1 MSKKQTIESA
11 KKKNTRQINL
21 TEPWY
26 VRYAIPT
33 LALLIFA
40 VYARSLSLGYT
51 YLDDTVFM
59 FDKAPENEHLSN
71 IFKAFL
77 EGTFGVKDVYY
88 RPLFRITFIFE
99 RQFLFLFPIEDF
111 AVNAMRLA
119 HVIEILLHIVSVALL
134 FKLLQ
139 KLSFSKSSAFIWSAV
154 YAVHPVLTMAVAWI
168 PGRNDLML
176 SIFLISFFLHFFNY
190 LESQKRKDL
199 IWQFIFLML
208 ALLTKES
215 GVFIP
220 FAAIFY
226 LLIFNKKNLLNKNMF
241 LIYSVWLIELVVW
254 FFLRQNIIDPKQI
267 NQSFNETI
275 FTAIERVSG
284 LIQYTGKI
292 FLPVNL
298 TVYPTIA
305 DTSYLFGLIAIGFLI
320 ILIALNKN
328 RNWKMILFGLGWFI
342 LFIFPFFFVPKKI
355 NDALYEHR
363 LYIPMIGII
372 LITREALPFIEKFIS
387 DFYKYIIGA
396 LIILFSIATINYMQY
411 FNDEISYYTKAV
423 KDSPSSAY
431 ATKMLGIR
439 LVYKSREKEA
449 IPYFKKSFEMDTTQM
464 YTRYFLAKLIYQKQK
479 NYKEA
484 KRLLHEEIKLSPTFT
499 ENYLDL
505 AFIAYMENDYT
516 SLIYNLKKVIELLP
530 EDKMS
535 NNNLLKAY
543 LDTKNKKEA
552 TKQIDYMRLKEIYI
566 DQEIVNAV
574 NKLQDTF

>member
-1 MSKKQTIESA
+1 MSKKQPAETV

-21 TEPWY
+21 DEPWY

-40 VYARSLSLGYT
+40 VYTRSISLGYT

-59 FDKAPENEHLSN
+59 FDKGPENEHFSN
-71 IFKAFL
+71 IFKAFF

-88 RPLFRITFIFE
+88 RPLFRITFIVE
-99 RQFLFLFPIEDF
+99 RQFLFLFPKEDF
-111 AVNAMRLA
+111 AVDAMRLA
-119 HVIEILLHIVSVALL
+119 HFIEIILHIISVSLL

-139 KLSFSKSSAFIWSAV
+139 KFSFSKSSAFMWSAV

-176 SIFLISFFLHFFNY
+176 SIFLISFFLNFFNY
-190 LESQKRKDL
+190 LETQKRKHL

-220 FAAIFY
+220 FAAVFY
-226 LLIFNKKNLLNKNMF
+226 LLLFNKKNLLSKNML
-241 LIYSVWLIELVVW
+241 LIYSVWMVELIGW
-254 FFLRQNIIDPKQI
+254 FFLRNNIIDPKQM

-275 FTAIERVSG
+275 STAIERVPG
-284 LIQYTGKI
+284 LIQYLGKI

-305 DTSYLFGLIAIGFLI
+305 DTSYLFGLIAIIVLI

-328 RNWKMILFGLGWFI
+328 RNWKMILFGLGWFV

-363 LYIPMIGII
+363 LYIPMFGMI
-372 LITREALPFIEKFIS
+372 LISREALPLIEKFIS
-387 DFYKYIIGA
+387 DFYKYIIVT
-396 LIILFSIATINYMQY
+396 LVILFSISTINYMQY

-431 ATKMLGIR
+431 ATKMLGVR
-439 LVYKSREKEA
+439 LVYKSREEEA

-464 YTRYFLAKLIYQKQK
+464 YTRYFLAKLIYEKQG
-479 NYKEA
+479 NYTEA
-484 KRLLHEEIKLSPTFT
+484 KRLLKDEIKLSPTFT
-499 ENYLDL
+499 ENYFDL
-505 AFIAYMENDYT
+505 AFIAYKENDFT
-516 SLIYNLKKVIELLP
+516 ALIYNLKKVIELLP
-530 EDKMS
+530 DDKMS

-552 TKQIDYMRLKEIYI
+552 TRQIDYMRSKGIFI
-566 DQEIVNAV
+566 DQGTLNAV
-574 NKLQDTF
+574 YQLPD